1 MVNQTST
8 FSLNVHV
15 HEGFDCN
22 DTQLELGNLVENSRL
37 VVGSISTPSGPFC
50 IWKHCNTQW
59 LGWRSR
65 NCILCLPWHFF
76 VVNDGSKLDPIL
88 LQTMHCVICLF
99 VCQSYNVGNTTK
111 RKKFLISYNQQHG
124 IISMKKYILGE
135 HLATWHKWK
144 SANVAFDLEELRPK
158 K

>member
-50 IWKHCNTQW
+50 I
-59 LGWRSR
+59 
-65 NCILCLPWHFF
+65 
-76 VVNDGSKLDPIL
+76 
-88 LQTMHCVICLF
+88 
-99 VCQSYNVGNTTK
+99 
-111 RKKFLISYNQQHG
+111 
-124 IISMKKYILGE
+124 
-135 HLATWHKWK
+135 
-144 SANVAFDLEELRPK
+144 
-158 K
+158 